1 LLGSARALGCISNSL
16 LRVLSL
22 KGFLSGSL
30 EQVTP
35 MSLPLTTFAHSLPEI
50 HMAPPLCC
58 RTIYFEGRDGSVI
71 RR

>member
-1 LLGSARALGCISNSL
+1 L

-35 MSLPLTTFAHSLPEI
+35 MSLPLTAFAHSLPEI
-50 HMAPPLCC
+50 HMALLCLPY
-58 RTIYFEGRDGSVI
+58 IFLEGQGGSVT

>member
-1 LLGSARALGCISNSL
+1 LLSSARALGCISNSL

-35 MSLPLTTFAHSLPEI
+35 MSLPLTTFAHSLPEVQT
-50 HMAPPLCC
+50 ALFFAAA
-58 RTIYFEGRDGSVI
+58 RSVSKVKVI
-71 RR
+71 P

>member
-1 LLGSARALGCISNSL
+1 LLSSAGALGYISNSL

-35 MSLPLTTFAHSLPEI
+35 MSLPLPTLAHSLPEV
-50 HMAPPLCC
+50 HMASSLL
-58 RTIYFEGRDGSVI
+58 RLLEV
-71 RR
+71 

>member
-1 LLGSARALGCISNSL
+1 LLSSARALGCISNSL

-35 MSLPLTTFAHSLPEI
+35 MSLPLTTFANSLPEI
-50 HMAPPLCC
+50 HMALLFAAA
-58 RTIYFEGRDGSVI
+58 RSLSKVKVVR
-71 RR
+71 

>member
-1 LLGSARALGCISNSL
+1 
-16 LRVLSL
+16 LSL

-50 HMAPPLCC
+50 HMDLLLAAAHLPRRSRWFGDSQVIGARPEPP
-58 RTIYFEGRDGSVI
+58 R
-71 RR
+71 

>member
-1 LLGSARALGCISNSL
+1 L

-35 MSLPLTTFAHSLPEI
+35 MSLPLTTFAQSLPQVHVALFFAAE
-50 HMAPPLCC
+50 CS
-58 RTIYFEGRDGSVI
+58 FSKVKVGR
-71 RR
+71 

>member
-1 LLGSARALGCISNSL
+1 L

-50 HMAPPLCC
+50 HMALLFCC
-58 RTIYFEGRDGSVI
+58 RTIFLEGQGGSVT

>member
-1 LLGSARALGCISNSL
+1 LLSSARALGRISNGL

-35 MSLPLTTFAHSLPEI
+35 MRLPLTTFAHSLPEV
-50 HMAPPLCC
+50 HVALFFPAA
-58 RTIYFEGRDGSVI
+58 RSFSKVEVGR
-71 RR
+71 

>member
-1 LLGSARALGCISNSL
+1 L

-50 HMAPPLCC
+50 HMALLFAAA
-58 RTIYFEGRDGSVI
+58 RSFSMVKWLGESQVI
-71 RR
+71 GARPEPAR

>member
-35 MSLPLTTFAHSLPEI
+35 MSLPLATFAHSLPEI
-50 HMAPPLCC
+50 HMALLFAAA
-58 RTIYFEGRDGSVI
+58 RSISKVEMVR
-71 RR
+71 